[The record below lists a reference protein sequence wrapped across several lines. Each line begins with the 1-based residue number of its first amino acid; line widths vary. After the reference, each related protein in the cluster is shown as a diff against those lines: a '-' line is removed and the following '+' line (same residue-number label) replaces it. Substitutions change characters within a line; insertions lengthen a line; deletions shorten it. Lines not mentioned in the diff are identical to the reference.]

1 MKRKSR
7 VIKKILTLIGV
18 ILILQSFPLIGGPSE
33 EDSKPE
39 IVHISIENGKIKI
52 SVNFHEPF
60 RWEETRYESIKKFP
74 QPWIGTPDTPHEIWF
89 REKGVMEWRQTDMM
103 FMGNYE
109 VIGNSAKNI
118 LDQYTAKYGGIG
130 LRTWSVN
137 NEGNLESFNE
147 TTGKYEM
154 YTPVAFAK
162 KFGLEFHQSDKYEIE
177 AKVLGHV
184 KKIKGVFDFKTNLLN
199 FDKLDY
205 VPFFQVPKLI
215 IKESIDL
222 KNWRK
227 VTLVEQSPIE
237 YNWPQE
243 LTLEIKAKLR
253 DSAYYIAE
261 IEEN

>member
-1 MKRKSR
+1 MKRKRS
-7 VIKKILTLIGV
+7 ITKKILTLIGA
-18 ILILQSFPLIGGPSE
+18 ILGLQNLPLIGGPSE

-39 IVHISIENGKIKI
+39 IVDILIENGKIKI

-60 RWEETRYESIKKFP
+60 RWEKTRYESIKKFP
-74 QPWIGTPDTPHEIWF
+74 QPWMGAPDTPYEIWF
-89 REKGVMEWRQTDMM
+89 REKGVMEWLQTDMM

-109 VIGNSAKNI
+109 VIGKSAKDI

-137 NEGNLESFNE
+137 SEGNLESFNE
-147 TTGKYEM
+147 TTGKYEI

-162 KFGLEFHQSDKYEIE
+162 KFELEFHQSDKYEIE
-177 AKVLGHV
+177 SKVLGNV
-184 KKIKGVFDFKTNLLN
+184 KKIKGVFDLKTNLLN

-227 VTLVEQSPIE
+227 VPLVEQSPTE
-237 YNWPQE
+237 YQWPQE
-243 LTLEIKAKLR
+243 LTLELKAKLR
-253 DSAYYIAE
+253 DSAYYRVE
-261 IEEN
+261 IEED

>member
-7 VIKKILTLIGV
+7 VIKKFLTLIGA
-18 ILILQSFPLIGGPSE
+18 IFALQSLPLIGGPSE

-39 IVHISIENGKIKI
+39 IVDILIENGKIKI

-60 RWEETRYESIKKFP
+60 RWEKTRYESIKKFP
-74 QPWIGTPDTPHEIWF
+74 QPWMGAPDTPYEIWF

-109 VIGNSAKNI
+109 VIGNSAKDI

-137 NEGNLESFNE
+137 SEGNLESFNE
-147 TTGKYEM
+147 TTGKYEI

-162 KFGLEFHQSDKYEIE
+162 KFELEFHQSDKYEIE
-177 AKVLGHV
+177 SKVLGNV
-184 KKIKGVFDFKTNLLN
+184 KKIKGVFDLKTNLLN

-227 VTLVEQSPIE
+227 VPLVEQSPTE
-237 YNWPQE
+237 YQWPQE
-243 LTLEIKAKLR
+243 LTLELKAKLR
-253 DSAYYIAE
+253 DSAYFRVE
-261 IEEN
+261 IEED